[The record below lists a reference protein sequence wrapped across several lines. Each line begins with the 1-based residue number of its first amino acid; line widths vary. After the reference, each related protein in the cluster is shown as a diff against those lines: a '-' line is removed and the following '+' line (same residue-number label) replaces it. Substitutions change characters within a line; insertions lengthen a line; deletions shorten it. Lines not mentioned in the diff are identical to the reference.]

1 MIWIDSSFAV
11 EWLLGTDKA
20 KRIKLPQEAMGILP
34 QQYAETFVFFLRRG
48 LDPTA
53 IANELESL
61 ELMAPEK
68 THLQLGAQL
77 YAKARLSHKSK
88 ASLADAVLAAVVL
101 VNGEKLLAF
110 DRDFSQLGLHEKNA
124 LWQA

>member
-20 KRIKLPQEAMGILP
+20 KRVKLPQEAMGILP

-61 ELMAPEK
+61 ELIPPEK

-77 YAKARLSHKSK
+77 YAKARLSNKSK
-88 ASLADAVLAAVVL
+88 ATLADAVLAAVVL
-101 VNGEKLLAF
+101 VSGEKLLAF
-110 DRDFSQLGLHEKNA
+110 DRDFSELGLQEKNA
-124 LWQA
+124 LWQR